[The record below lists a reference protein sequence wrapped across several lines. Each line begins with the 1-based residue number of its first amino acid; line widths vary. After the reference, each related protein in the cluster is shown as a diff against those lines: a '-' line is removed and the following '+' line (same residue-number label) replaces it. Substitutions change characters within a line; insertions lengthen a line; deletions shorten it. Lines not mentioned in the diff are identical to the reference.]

1 MCAEPVPALD
11 MDKVYA
17 FAFKVIGDVTASQ
30 MDILN
35 VIADRL
41 GLFNHLA
48 GAGSST
54 SDEFAKRASIN
65 ERYAREWLSA
75 MACHGYVNYDDSSKR
90 FSLSPEMA
98 FCLVDQDSPFYLGS
112 MFSMAPTMWSN
123 IDLLTEAFRHGGGV
137 PQERFGS
144 EFWCGFERFTRPAF
158 RNNLV

>member
-1 MCAEPVPALD
+1 MCDEPVPALD
-11 MDKVYA
+11 MDAVHA

-41 GLFNHLA
+41 GLFHHLA
-48 GAGSST
+48 EAGTAT
-54 SDEFAKRASIN
+54 SAEFADRAGIN

-75 MACHGYVNYDDSSKR
+75 LACHGYLAYDDGAKQ
-90 FSLSPEMA
+90 FTLPPERA
-98 FCLVDQDSPFYLGS
+98 FCLVDRDSPFHLGS

-137 PQERFGS
+137 PQEQFGT

-158 RNNLV
+158 